1 MPLYFCT
8 ELLATWLHTAASVYR
23 TWLRRTFLTC
33 RPGPELTTRLV
44 TQTARGTTV
53 GHPRQGLKRCGYRRN
68 VGEMSALPP
77 SDRWTCSTPAI
88 LSMSVTGPQRN
99 HAREVQGVPPPTC
112 TYAKIPVFLR
122 VKPQLCDR
130 PLSHPG
136 GGGEV
141 SPQRHKA
148 PAEPR
153 SRTVGKEHADQLLR
167 APRRCHAALRLPG
180 RHEPASPAG
189 RRNKAAPHRLSAVF
203 ES

>member
-1 MPLYFCT
+1 MQAWPRADNSPGYPNSPRDNSWSSPAGTEAMWIPSERGRNEGFTTIRPLDVFYPHYP
-8 ELLATWLHTAASVYR
+8 LHVRNGPAKEPR
-23 TWLRRTFLTC
+23 T
-33 RPGPELTTRLV
+33 GG
-44 TQTARGTTV
+44 AG
-53 GHPRQGLKRCGYRRN
+53 G
-68 VGEMSALPP
+68 A
-77 SDRWTCSTPAI
+77 
-88 LSMSVTGPQRN
+88 
-99 HAREVQGVPPPTC
+99 PPTC

-141 SPQRHKA
+141 SLQRHQA

-153 SRTVGKEHADQLLR
+153 SRTVGKEHTDQLLR

-189 RRNKAAPHRLSAVF
+189 RRNKAAPHRLSAVL